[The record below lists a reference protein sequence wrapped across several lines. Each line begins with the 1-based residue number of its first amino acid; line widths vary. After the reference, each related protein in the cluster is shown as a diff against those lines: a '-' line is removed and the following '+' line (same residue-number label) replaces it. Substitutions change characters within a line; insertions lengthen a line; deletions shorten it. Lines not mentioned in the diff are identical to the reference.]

1 MGLAPV
7 LTRLTA
13 LFCVVAG
20 ALLVIAVPFVVD
32 RFYLNLAY
40 LIAVF
45 LIITVGLNVLIG
57 YTGVVS
63 LGHAG
68 LMAVGAYASSV
79 ASTSWGV
86 PVWLS
91 MFFGVV
97 AAALIGGA
105 LGYVV
110 LRSGGVYLALMTIA
124 FGTVVHEV
132 LIRWTSVTGGPLG
145 ISGVPALSL
154 FGHDFGLTET
164 FYAAAIVAGLAL
176 WFTYN
181 LRRSGW
187 GRRMLAVKADEI
199 ASRSLGV
206 NPLLVRSTAFTF
218 SAILAGAAGTLY
230 AHGNSF
236 VSPDTFGTVASI
248 QFVLMAL
255 LGGAGYVLGPLVGT
269 GLLIWLSEALSAL
282 SELRLALYG
291 AILLAVLYVLPKG
304 ILGSMA
310 THIRRFR
317 HNGGPA
323 VTQPPVVM
331 NEPAGSKAPV
341 VEQTA
346 LEEDQEPLLN
356 LVNVSKSFG
365 GTKAIQGLGLELR
378 AGTVHALI
386 GPNGAGKSTVLNL
399 VSGHYEPDEGEI
411 LLCGEEIQNAPAE
424 KTAHLGIARTF
435 QHSRLFPDL
444 TVIENVMVAAE
455 ESSGGSIWAA
465 VFGLP
470 SSRRRGVAARAV
482 AERCLDAVG
491 FTGRRQ
497 ADGAALSYGEQKLV
511 EIARALAT
519 GPKVILLDEPAA
531 GLNAAERERLGKVI
545 VSLREAGLSM
555 ILVEHHMEFV
565 SRVSD
570 YVTVIDYGKRLAEGV
585 ASSVKQ
591 DPRVIEAY
599 LGAEVAS

>member
-32 RFYLNLAY
+32 RFYLNVAY

-45 LIITVGLNVLIG
+45 LIATVGLNVLIG

-91 MFFGVV
+91 MIFGVV

-154 FGHDFGLTET
+154 FGHSFDLTET

-230 AHGNSF
+230 AHGNSY

-248 QFVLMAL
+248 QLVLMAL
-255 LGGAGYVLGPLVGT
+255 LGGAGYVLGPFVGT
-269 GLLIWLSEALSAL
+269 GLLMWLSEALSAL
-282 SELRLALYG
+282 AELRLALYG
-291 AILLAVLYVLPKG
+291 AILLVVLYALPKG

-310 THIRRFR
+310 THTRRFR
-317 HNGGPA
+317 RNDGLA
-323 VTQPPVVM
+323 ATQPPVAI
-331 NEPAGSKAPV
+331 NEPAGSKGLV
-341 VEQTA
+341 VQQTA
-346 LEEDQEPLLN
+346 LDQEPVLK

-365 GTKAIQGLGLELR
+365 GTKAIQGLSLELR

-399 VSGHYEPDEGEI
+399 VSGHYEPDEGKI
-411 LLCGEEIQNAPAE
+411 LLCGEEVQNAPAE
-424 KTAHLGIARTF
+424 KTAHLGVARTF
-435 QHSRLFPDL
+435 QHSRLFPQL

-465 VFGLP
+465 VLGLP
-470 SSRRRGVAARAV
+470 ASRRRGVAARAV
-482 AERCLDAVG
+482 AERCLNAVG

-497 ADGAALSYGEQKLV
+497 ANGAELSYGEQKLV

-519 GPKVILLDEPAA
+519 GPKVMLLDEPAA
-531 GLNAAERERLGKVI
+531 GLNATERERLGKAI
-545 VSLREAGLSM
+545 VSLRETGLSM

-599 LGAEVAS
+599 LGAEAAL